1 MNSKKFLFGI
11 MLLAAVQ
18 GAKADSE
25 ITFSAAGM
33 GADKV
38 HIVLPQGKVVGEG
51 SSPIRFR
58 LKGQYTGYCQLMMGR
73 TQKLIYIEDGGK
85 LDVKYNRDVPKG
97 QSRYTYAGDG
107 AAENRHLEAY
117 EHKTIFLKRGTI
129 TEAALAQALNDSV
142 AARRSR
148 IEAAQG
154 LSASYRQLESQR
166 QRYALLRSFYRYAG
180 WTGASL
186 PDVATQ
192 MEEHLQLWMTVEYR
206 SFMLDAL
213 YAVGCREGGKAIHDY
228 TKAELQYV
236 AQYVRD
242 AVLADAMLSHVM
254 NMYMDQRG
262 ADDAADL
269 MQVFRSAAK
278 SAGVRRA
285 IEDKHTAWDKVSKGK
300 ALPEFTFS
308 DIAGKQVKLSDFHGK
323 YVLIDCWAT
332 WCGPCKAQL
341 PHLEKIEKRYADKN
355 IVFVSISSD
364 KDRQKWVDMVTEKK
378 MGGVQLNEPR
388 VDCEFFTLF
397 QVNGIPRFILLGPDG
412 TVYDAHLP
420 RPSDPALSAL
430 LDQLL

>member
-1 MNSKKFLFGI
+1 
-11 MLLAAVQ
+11 
-18 GAKADSE
+18 
-25 ITFSAAGM
+25 
-33 GADKV
+33 
-38 HIVLPQGKVVGEG
+38 
-51 SSPIRFR
+51 
-58 LKGQYTGYCQLMMGR
+58 
-73 TQKLIYIEDGGK
+73 
-85 LDVKYNRDVPKG
+85 
-97 QSRYTYAGDG
+97 
-107 AAENRHLEAY
+107 
-117 EHKTIFLKRGTI
+117 
-129 TEAALAQALNDSV
+129 
-142 AARRSR
+142 
-148 IEAAQG
+148 
-154 LSASYRQLESQR
+154 
-166 QRYALLRSFYRYAG
+166 
-180 WTGASL
+180 
-186 PDVATQ
+186 
-192 MEEHLQLWMTVEYR
+192 MEEHLPLWMTAEYR

-278 SAGVRRA
+278 SAGVRRD

-341 PHLEKIEKRYADKN
+341 PHLEKVEKRYADKN

-397 QVNGIPRFILLGPDG
+397 QVNGIPRFILLAPDG

>member
-1 MNSKKFLFGI
+1 MNSKKSLFGI

-25 ITFSAAGM
+25 ITFSAPGM

-38 HIVLPQGKVVGEG
+38 RIVLPQGEVVGEG
-51 SSPIRFR
+51 AAPIRFQ
-58 LKGQYTGYCQLMMGR
+58 LKGQYSGYCQLMVGR
-73 TQKLIYIEDGGK
+73 MQKLIYIEDGGK

-97 QSRYTYAGDG
+97 QSRYTFAGDG
-107 AAENRHLEAY
+107 AAENRHLEAH
-117 EHKTIFLKRGTI
+117 ERETIFLKKGALA
-129 TEAALAQALNDSV
+129 EATLAQALKDSV

-148 IEAAQG
+148 IEAVQG
-154 LSASYRQLESQR
+154 LSSAYRKLEMQR
-166 QRYALLRSFYRYAG
+166 QRYALLRAFYRFAG
-180 WTGASL
+180 WTSAAL

-192 MEEHLQLWMTVEYR
+192 MEEHLPLWMTEEYR

-236 AQYVRD
+236 AQHVRD
-242 AVLADAMLSHVM
+242 AVLSDAMLSHVM
-254 NMYMDQRG
+254 NMYMNQRG

-269 MQVFRSAAK
+269 MQIFRTAAK
-278 SAGVRRA
+278 SAEVLRD

-300 ALPEFTFS
+300 ALPDFVFS
-308 DIAGKQVKLSDFHGK
+308 DIEGKQVKFSDFRGK

-332 WCGPCKAQL
+332 WCGPCNAQL
-341 PHLEKIEKRYADKN
+341 PHLEKIEERYAGKN

-364 KDRQKWVDMVTEKK
+364 KDRQKWVKMVTEKK

-388 VDCEFFTLF
+388 VDGEFFTLF
-397 QVNGIPRFILLGPDG
+397 QVNAIPRFILLSPDG

-420 RPSDPALSAL
+420 RPSDPALSSL
-430 LDQLL
+430 LDKLL